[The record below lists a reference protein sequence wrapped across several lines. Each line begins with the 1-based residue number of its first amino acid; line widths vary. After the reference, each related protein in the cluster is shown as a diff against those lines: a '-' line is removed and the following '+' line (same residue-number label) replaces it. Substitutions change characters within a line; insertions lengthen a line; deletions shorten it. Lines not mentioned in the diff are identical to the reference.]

1 MKIVILGWSGSGKS
15 TLARR
20 LSEFYQLP
28 LLHLDSIW
36 FLPNWVEREKE
47 EFHGLIQDFM
57 RQHENWI
64 IEGNYTKH
72 VPERFLEADMILFL
86 NYNRFTC
93 LRSVIHRYK
102 AYKNKTRPD
111 MAIGCEEKLDLDFL
125 WHVFYKGR
133 KRKKRKYLI
142 KLTTS
147 AKTGIIFKNRKA
159 LELYLKKLGVEEYG
173 AGL

>member
-36 FLPNWVEREKE
+36 FLPNWVERKKE

-72 VPERFLEADMILFL
+72 VPERFLEADIILFL

-93 LRSVIHRYK
+93 LKSVIHRYK

-133 KRKKRKYLI
+133 KRKRENIL
-142 KLTTS
+142 L
-147 AKTGIIFKNRKA
+147 NLRHRQRRA
-159 LELYLKKLGVEEYG
+159 LSLKIGRLWNYI
-173 AGL
+173 